1 MNSTLNILQIT
12 DCHLQQYPDQAY
24 KNHYPDQRLDAVIAN
39 IQATQQCSQHLLLSG
54 DIAHYSS
61 TAVYQRI
68 LDKTQNLAEQIHWL
82 PGNHDNAQV
91 MHEFIPMQAKII
103 INKAWAIVLL
113 DSTASP
119 DGVGSGS
126 LSAAE
131 LSLLAKLDSIEVSHI
146 LIVLHHP
153 PINVGSPW
161 QDAIKLANSD
171 DFWERVKKISKLRG
185 ISFGHLHQEHHLT
198 KFGIEL
204 FCTPAT
210 APQFKKEQ
218 LSPVLES
225 DPILAA
231 PAYRTLQLH
240 ADGSISSQVHRV
252 L

>member
-1 MNSTLNILQIT
+1 MNSTLNLLQIT

-24 KNHYPDQRLDAVIAN
+24 KNHYPDQRLDAVIAHV
-39 IQATQQCSQHLLLSG
+39 QATQSHSQHLLLSG

-61 TAVYQRI
+61 SAVYQRI
-68 LDKTQNLAEQIHWL
+68 LDKTQSLAEQIHWL
-82 PGNHDNAQV
+82 PGNHDDAQV
-91 MHEFIPMQAKII
+91 MYEFVHMQRKII
-103 INKAWAIVLL
+103 INGDWAIVLL
-113 DSTASP
+113 DSTANP

-126 LSAAE
+126 LSDEE
-131 LSLLAKLDSIEVSHI
+131 LSLLAKLGSLDVSHI

-153 PINVGSPW
+153 PINVGSLW

-171 DFWERVKKISKLRG
+171 EFWVRVKKLSKVRA

-198 KFGIEL
+198 EFGIEL

-218 LSPVLES
+218 LTPVLES

-240 ADGSISSQVHRV
+240 ADGSINSQVHRV